1 MTITLA
7 ELLDAGGTL
16 VGPSVTDTF
25 TDWSYDSRLT
35 APGECFIAI
44 RTVRADGHDY
54 IPAALA
60 AGARGVLCRRPPHAA
75 DNATVIV
82 CSDPQTVLLRWASNR
97 LRALHPTVVAVTGGI
112 GKTLARRAIAA
123 VLTQLAPTFQSRR
136 NFNSLLGLP
145 IALARLRAHD
155 RYAVLEFAGEHL
167 SPLVAAFP
175 PHLAV
180 ITPGADPQAVTL
192 LQQYGARVLSAA
204 ATDCYTV
211 AGEFAIRATD
221 ISFRRDGVTFIA
233 RGPGLELPI
242 FTPLLGPPGVSAA
255 LAAIAVGSYYHM
267 SPESIQHA
275 LTRLEPPAGR
285 LRPLRGKNGEMII
298 DDSFNA
304 TLPAMV
310 AALQTLAA
318 LPAQRRIAVLG
329 TPAELPAIDPT
340 PMLSELGGQAAR
352 SADYLVLKGTG
363 AATMVHAARLV
374 KPTIP
379 IHVVDTNTAA
389 QMSLPSDRGTGDL
402 VLVSG
407 GAGERLEQVVAPLL
421 ADDELPTDC
430 LVRQEPAW
438 RSVRIGDPGR
448 PTWVHLDLTAI
459 ADNVRALRH
468 HTGVPLMV
476 VLKGDGY
483 GHGAAR
489 VARAALAAGAEMVA
503 VATVGEGRSLRAQG
517 ISAPILVLGYTPPW
531 QVAEAIRLDLMVTLF
546 DDDTAQALSA
556 AALELGRSARVHI
569 KVDTGMARLGLSPA
583 AVGPFLYYLRDLP
596 GIEPVGLYTHFARAD
611 EADPEPTKHQLQLLQ
626 TVLAEITAAGLRP
639 PLVHAANSA
648 ATLRF
653 PMTYFDMV
661 RPGLACYGI
670 APSPVVPLLP
680 GMHPALSFYSE
691 VAQVREHPAGTPI
704 SYGGAYVTSR
714 PSRIATIPVGYA
726 DGLRRSPAWREVLI
740 RGRRA
745 PIVGRICMDYAMV
758 DVTDIPGVQRGDPV
772 TIIGRQ
778 GEEMIG
784 VDEIAGWLG
793 TISYEVLTG
802 ILPRVP
808 REIG

>member
-1 MTITLA
+1 M
-7 ELLDAGGTL
+7 
-16 VGPSVTDTF
+16 
-25 TDWSYDSRLT
+25 
-35 APGECFIAI
+35 
-44 RTVRADGHDY
+44 
-54 IPAALA
+54 
-60 AGARGVLCRRPPHAA
+60 
-75 DNATVIV
+75 
-82 CSDPQTVLLRWASNR
+82 
-97 LRALHPTVVAVTGGI
+97 
-112 GKTLARRAIAA
+112 
-123 VLTQLAPTFQSRR
+123 
-136 NFNSLLGLP
+136 
-145 IALARLRAHD
+145 
-155 RYAVLEFAGEHL
+155 
-167 SPLVAAFP
+167 
-175 PHLAV
+175 
-180 ITPGADPQAVTL
+180 
-192 LQQYGARVLSAA
+192 
-204 ATDCYTV
+204 
-211 AGEFAIRATD
+211 
-221 ISFRRDGVTFIA
+221 
-233 RGPGLELPI
+233 
-242 FTPLLGPPGVSAA
+242 
-255 LAAIAVGSYYHM
+255 
-267 SPESIQHA
+267 
-275 LTRLEPPAGR
+275 
-285 LRPLRGKNGEMII
+285 
-298 DDSFNA
+298 
-304 TLPAMV
+304 
-310 AALQTLAA
+310 
-318 LPAQRRIAVLG
+318 
-329 TPAELPAIDPT
+329 
-340 PMLSELGGQAAR
+340 
-352 SADYLVLKGTG
+352 
-363 AATMVHAARLV
+363 
-374 KPTIP
+374 
-379 IHVVDTNTAA
+379 
-389 QMSLPSDRGTGDL
+389 
-402 VLVSG
+402 
-407 GAGERLEQVVAPLL
+407 
-421 ADDELPTDC
+421 
-430 LVRQEPAW
+430 
-438 RSVRIGDPGR
+438 GDPGR

-468 HTGVPLMV
+468 HAGVPLMV

-546 DDDTAQALSA
+546 DEDTAQALSA

-583 AVGPFLYYLRDLP
+583 AVGPFLHSLRDLP